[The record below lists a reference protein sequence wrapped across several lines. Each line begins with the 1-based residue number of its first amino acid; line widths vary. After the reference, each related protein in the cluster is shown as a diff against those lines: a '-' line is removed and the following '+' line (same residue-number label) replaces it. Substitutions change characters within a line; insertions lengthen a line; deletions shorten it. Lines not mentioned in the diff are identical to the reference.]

1 MHHSGPNPPELRSII
16 EELEYRIH
24 PAPLAW
30 ANSLHR
36 ISFKVLSRVH
46 SAISP
51 QLATLPHF
59 PTTTKE
65 FHEPLINILKTIV
78 KVSGRMGRGGRAREV
93 VDTNGMCFEH
103 PSRGVPD
110 GFYLAPDAVVKARG
124 NSFELP
130 SVSACSAVDK
140 TVGYTNV
147 TTVMVFKLDS
157 KTSDVEDD
165 IIDDEVYRMG
175 LFAKAIFLCQPNRLF
190 VRVLV
195 ITEKR
200 VRLIQ
205 YDRAGAL
212 YTPLINYHD
221 NPRMLIRFVVGLAS
235 RYEDQLGLD
244 TSVQWGTQGGRKTPG
259 IITITD
265 PFTGLPRV
273 YTMLTVRPFINRA
286 DLCGR
291 GTRMWDV
298 TDKNGGDLVLK
309 DAWSTGAHG
318 KPEYVYLAKAEG
330 IEGVQQLVDY
340 EDRTGRPNGEIRS
353 FRPASGSPIE
363 RFNDEAELLEA
374 VHDAIAAHWKLLER
388 GVLHCDISTGNILF
402 GEGKNPLPGVRGILI
417 DLDYATEVDYTR
429 PSINLRSVGTRFY
442 QSIILLKG
450 LAGQYKPAHDHL
462 DDLESFYYVLLDL
475 TFGRSDPGKSWVID
489 WMENEWD
496 NDDEQ
501 LSASAKDYF
510 LRRPLK
516 VGDVPSFWSEECKE
530 MLVCMHN
537 FIGDLV
543 REKIAIVGDMTQ
555 PWCPENMA
563 QLYAEKDGH
572 YRGILAMIEKAIS
585 FKSPVDIW

>member
-1 MHHSGPNPPELRSII
+1 MKSTGWASLRS
-16 EELEYRIH
+16 EL
-24 PAPLAW
+24 
-30 ANSLHR
+30 
-36 ISFKVLSRVH
+36 
-46 SAISP
+46 ISP
-51 QLATLPHF
+51 FGVREP
-59 PTTTKE
+59 PT
-65 FHEPLINILKTIV
+65 
-78 KVSGRMGRGGRAREV
+78 
-93 VDTNGMCFEH
+93 
-103 PSRGVPD
+103 
-110 GFYLAPDAVVKARG
+110 DA
-124 NSFELP
+124 
-130 SVSACSAVDK
+130 
-140 TVGYTNV
+140 GYRV
-147 TTVMVFKLDS
+147 
-157 KTSDVEDD
+157 
-165 IIDDEVYRMG
+165 
-175 LFAKAIFLCQPNRLF
+175 IFLCQPNRLF

-221 NPRMLIRFVVGLAS
+221 NPHMLIRFVVGLAS

-244 TSVQWGTQGGRKTPG
+244 TSVQWGTQGGRKTPV

-298 TDKNGGDLVLK
+298 TDKDGGDLVLK

-318 KPEYVYLAKAEG
+318 KPEHVYLAKAEG
-330 IEGVQQLVDY
+330 IEGVQRLVDY

-353 FRPASGSPIE
+353 FRPASVWRPFTNKSFQRIVTPLYGSPIE

-374 VHDAIAAHWKLLER
+374 LHDAIAAHRKLLER

-402 GEGKNPLPGVRGILI
+402 GEGKNPSPGLRGILI

-429 PSINLRSVGTRFY
+429 PSINLRSGTRFY

-475 TFGRSDPGKSWVID
+475 VFGRCDPGKSWVID
-489 WMENEWD
+489 WMEDEWD
-496 NDDEQ
+496 NDVTTTNCLRPPRRTSSEGPSNCETS
-501 LSASAKDYF
+501 LRSGVRSA
-510 LRRPLK
+510 RR
-516 VGDVPSFWSEECKE
+516 C
-530 MLVCMHN
+530 
-537 FIGDLV
+537 
-543 REKIAIVGDMTQ
+543 
-555 PWCPENMA
+555 WCA
-563 QLYAEKDGH
+563 CTTLLGSLLGRRVQSW
-572 YRGILAMIEKAIS
+572 GI
-585 FKSPVDIW
+585 